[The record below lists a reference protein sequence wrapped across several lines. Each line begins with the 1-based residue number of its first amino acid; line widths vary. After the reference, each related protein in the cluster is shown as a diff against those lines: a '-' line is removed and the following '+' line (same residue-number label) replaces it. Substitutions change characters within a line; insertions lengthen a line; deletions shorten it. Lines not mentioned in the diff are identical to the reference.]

1 MHFMHLISAS
11 TQLHESHTSLQALIR
26 WRFLAQQTLAA
37 LCGLN
42 NKVRFSRDGKSSMA
56 QEPIALLLSYVI
68 RVWP

>member
-37 LCGLN
+37 LRGLN
-42 NKVRFSRDGKSSMA
+42 NKVRFSRDGKSGMA